1 MADMTEN
8 KAAVGKYSSSVNE
21 AALAGL
27 AKTYA
32 LVLSK
37 KDTQYVACSD
47 SKERDTVRANFLQK
61 KLGLTNAEAEL
72 DAAVLAVCEK
82 MKAEKFK
89 SRLVA
94 YYLLAEKF
102 GKLGVFVK

>member
-8 KAAVGKYSSSVNE
+8 KAAVGKYSSSVND

-47 SKERDTVRANFLQK
+47 AKERDTVRTNFLQK

-82 MKAEKFK
+82 NKSEKIK
-89 SRLVA
+89 
-94 YYLLAEKF
+94 
-102 GKLGVFVK
+102 

>member
-8 KAAVGKYSSSVNE
+8 KAAVGKYSSSVND

-47 SKERDTVRANFLQK
+47 AKERDTVRANFLQK
-61 KLGLTNAEAEL
+61 KLGLTNAAAEL
-72 DAAVLAVCEK
+72 DAAVLALPATAV
-82 MKAEKFK
+82 
-89 SRLVA
+89 SVA
-94 YYLLAEKF
+94 GTPDAVVDVRVV
-102 GKLGVFVK
+102 LGPDVATP

>member
-8 KAAVGKYSSSVNE
+8 KAAVGKYSSSVND

-47 SKERDTVRANFLQK
+47 AKERDTVRTNFLQK

-72 DAAVLAVCEK
+72 DAAVLEVFEK

-89 SRLVA
+89 SSLVV

>member
-1 MADMTEN
+1 MADIQEM
-8 KAAVGKYSSSVNE
+8 KAAVGKYTSSVND

-37 KDTQYVACSD
+37 KDTQFVACSD

-61 KLGLTNAEAEL
+61 KLGLTSAEAEL
-72 DAAVLAVCEK
+72 DASILAVCEK

-89 SRLVA
+89 SRLVV
-94 YYLLAEKF
+94 YYLLAEKH
-102 GKLGVFVK
+102 GKLGLFGG

>member
-8 KAAVGKYSSSVNE
+8 KAAVGKYSSSVND

-47 SKERDTVRANFLQK
+47 AKERDTVHANFLQK

-72 DAAVLAVCEK
+72 DAAAQDESG
-82 MKAEKFK
+82 E
-89 SRLVA
+89 
-94 YYLLAEKF
+94 
-102 GKLGVFVK
+102 